1 MTPTTGRKIAFA
13 AVLVQAPRLIL
24 ALLAADREPV
34 GLEWQRGLL
43 VVAGL
48 GTAVVLT
55 GGNLSRRSPRNCNAD
70 KRSKKS
76 AQPGGTYSMTPI
88 NAYHPIS
95 IDHIA

>member
-1 MTPTTGRKIAFA
+1 MTPTTGRWIAFA

-55 GGNLSRRSPRNCNAD
+55 GTSTWPMRSRRHGAGDPCWRASGWLSWPR
-70 KRSKKS
+70 REPS
-76 AQPGGTYSMTPI
+76 
-88 NAYHPIS
+88 
-95 IDHIA
+95 